1 MKQILIIDDEANIRK
16 MLKKLFEGEGYDVLL
31 ACDGADGAVQFKEH
45 LPDLVIT
52 DLIMPEKEGL
62 ETIREI
68 RKITSD
74 TKIIAISGGG
84 IAKPDMYLDLAK
96 SFGAQAVFKKPVDT
110 GVLVLEV
117 GRLLGEAP
125 Q

>member
-1 MKQILIIDDEANIRK
+1 MKQILVIDDEAHIRK
-16 MLKKLFEGEGYDVLL
+16 MLRKLLEGNGYKVCL
-31 ACDGADGAVQFKEH
+31 ACDGEDGLAQFKTH

-84 IAKPDMYLDLAK
+84 ISQPDMYLHMAE

-110 GVLVLEV
+110 EVLVAEV
-117 GRLLGEAP
+117 AKLLDEAP
-125 Q
+125 